1 MVCDAAGRRRE
12 EIARRNC
19 RPEPLT
25 PLRRT
30 ALSPFSIVPKEGALF
45 VIAHRKTRIARW
57 RVALAVVT
65 VCALAVAVGAALG
78 SPTRSN
84 AVTITALI
92 GSSGPAETFA
102 VNNAARA
109 WAKQTGNKVNVVV
122 ASDLGQQL
130 AQGFASGNPAD
141 IFYLGNDQ
149 VATYAKAGDLAPLDN
164 LKNVKSFYPSLRA
177 AYTFNGH
184 LYAAPKDFSTLGLVI
199 NTTSWKAAG
208 LTNKDYPKTWA
219 QLATVAKKLTTSKQ
233 VGLCTNPE
241 FHRLRGFMIQA
252 GGWLV
257 SKNGKTATI
266 NSNANVKAFNFV
278 KQLLKSGSMKLT
290 NQIGAGWGGEGF
302 GKQECAMTIE
312 GNWIAGAMTHDYPTV
327 KYRVVELPA
336 GPAGKGTLQYDGG
349 WGMAAA
355 SKNKSDA
362 MALISYLT
370 QTKVEMG
377 NAKAFG
383 VMPSVMADRKPW
395 TKTYP
400 QFSAFLAGAD
410 YSRSIPTVPD
420 IATVLGEFN
429 QQLQGL
435 PQSDPKP
442 ILNRVNGELQSIL
455 K

>member
-30 ALSPFSIVPKEGALF
+30 ARSPFSIVPKEGDLF

-102 VNNAARA
+102 VNNAAAA
-109 WAKQTGNKVNVVV
+109 WSKQTGNKVNVIV

-130 AQGFASGNPAD
+130 AQGFSSGNPPD

-149 VATYAKAGDLAPLDN
+149 VATYAKANDLAPLDK

-177 AYTFNGH
+177 AYTYKGH
-184 LYAAPKDFSTLGLVI
+184 LYAAPKDFSTLALVL
-199 NTTSWKAAG
+199 NTSSWKGAG
-208 LTNKDYPKTWA
+208 LTAKDYPKTWK
-219 QLATVAKKLTTSKQ
+219 QLAAVAKKLTRNGQ

-241 FHRLRGFMIQA
+241 FHRLGVFMLQA

-257 SKNGKTATI
+257 SKDGKTATV
-266 NSNANVKAFNFV
+266 NNKANVTAFNFV
-278 KQLLKSGSMKLT
+278 KSMIKAGSMKLT

-302 GKQECAMTIE
+302 GKKQCAMTIE

-327 KYRVVELPA
+327 PYRAVELPA

-349 WGMAAA
+349 WGLAAA
-355 SKNKSDA
+355 SKNKADA
-362 MALISYLT
+362 MAAISYLT
-370 QTKVEMG
+370 ATKVEMG

-383 VMPSVMADRKPW
+383 VMPSVKANAKEW
-395 TKTYP
+395 KKLYP
-400 QFSAFLAGAD
+400 QFAAFLTGAD

-420 IATVLGEFN
+420 IATVLGDFN

-435 PQSDPKP
+435 PQSDAKP

>member
-30 ALSPFSIVPKEGALF
+30 ARSPFSIVPKEGDLF

-78 SPTRSN
+78 SPIRSN

-102 VNNAARA
+102 VNNAAAA
-109 WAKQTGNKVNVVV
+109 WSKQTGNKVNVIV

-149 VATYAKAGDLAPLDN
+149 VATYAKAGDLATLDN
-164 LKNVKSFYPSLRA
+164 LKNVKAFYPSLRA
-177 AYTFNGH
+177 AYTYQGH
-184 LYAAPKDFSTLGLVI
+184 LYAAPKDFSTLALVI
-199 NTTSWKAAG
+199 NTASWQGAK
-208 LTNKDYPKTWA
+208 LTAKSYPTTWA
-219 QLATVAKKLTTSKQ
+219 QLASVAKKLTRNGQ
-233 VGLCTNPE
+233 VGLCTGPE
-241 FHRLRGFMIQA
+241 FHRLGVFMIQS

-257 SKNGKTATI
+257 SKDGKTATV
-266 NSNANVKAFNFV
+266 NSKANVAAFNYV
-278 KQLLKSGSMKLT
+278 KGMIKAGTFKLT
-290 NQIGAGWGGEGF
+290 NQLGAGWGGEAF
-302 GKQECAMTIE
+302 GKGMCAMTIE
-312 GNWIAGAMTHDYPTV
+312 GNWIAGAMTHDYPTA
-327 KYRVVELPA
+327 KNRPPQPPG

-355 SKNKSDA
+355 SKNKTDA
-362 MALISYLT
+362 MSLITYLT
-370 QTKVEMG
+370 SPKVQMG

-383 VMPSVMADRKPW
+383 V
-395 TKTYP
+395 
-400 QFSAFLAGAD
+400 
-410 YSRSIPTVPD
+410 
-420 IATVLGEFN
+420 
-429 QQLQGL
+429 
-435 PQSDPKP
+435 
-442 ILNRVNGELQSIL
+442 
-455 K
+455 